1 MKSFNKHRKSIILA
15 DCEKEEVEEFAEGF
29 KAVTGDEI
37 FINSKICN
45 GSHGKA
51 ANFRRYFIY
60 AVYPFYFVMKSRQYK
75 YVIGWQQFFALFY
88 VFYCRLFHIKK
99 RNIVIAVNFTYKS
112 KAGFAGKIYKRF
124 MGYCVRNKYLD
135 YIHVLSYNYAKICAK
150 EFGISKNKFI
160 VTPFGIPDTYEKWK
174 KTKVEY
180 NNYSFSI
187 GRSNRDF
194 DFLVNAWGRMPENEL
209 LVIASD
215 TFCPKK
221 KLPVNVIHRRDIIG
235 DAQFPYIAN
244 CKAMIIPIDDG
255 TICSGDTVLLKA
267 MSYEKLV
274 AVTVPSTLGEM
285 YIDDG
290 KDGLLIKK
298 DLKKFVDIF
307 SKEINS
313 DSAKEIGISARKS
326 FLKKFSRYAMGK
338 NLCQLL
344 IYKREINYFENIET
358 DN

>member
-1 MKSFNKHRKSIILA
+1 MKSFHKDRKNIILA
-15 DCEKEEVEEFAEGF
+15 DCEKEEIEEFAEGF
-29 KAVTGDEI
+29 KAVTGYGI
-37 FINSKICN
+37 CINSKICN
-45 GSHGKA
+45 GSHSKV
-51 ANFRRYFIY
+51 ANIRRYLIY
-60 AVYPFYFVMKSRQYK
+60 AFYPLCFVMKSRQYK

-88 VFYCRLFHIKK
+88 VFYCRLFHMKK

-112 KAGFAGKIYKRF
+112 KQGFLGKIYKWF
-124 MGYCVRNKYLD
+124 IGYCVRNKYLD
-135 YIHVLSYNYAKICAK
+135 YIHVLSYNYAKICAR
-150 EFGISKNKFI
+150 EFSIPKSKFI
-160 VTPFGIPDTYEKWK
+160 VTPFGIPDTYERWK

-194 DFLVNAWGRMPENEL
+194 DFLVNAWELMPEDEV

-221 KLPVNVIHRRDIIG
+221 KLPGNVIHRKDITG
-235 DAQFPYIAN
+235 DLQFSYIAN

-274 AVTVPSTLGEM
+274 IVTIPSTLGEM
-285 YIDDG
+285 YIEDG

-298 DLKKFVDIF
+298 ELRKFVDIVF
-307 SKEINS
+307 KEINS
-313 DSAKEIGISARKS
+313 NSAEILGISARKS

-338 NLCQLL
+338 NLGLSL
-344 IYKREINYFENIET
+344 K
-358 DN
+358 

>member
-1 MKSFNKHRKSIILA
+1 MKPFYKDRKNIILA
-15 DCEKEEVEEFAEGF
+15 DCEKEEIEEFAKGF
-29 KAVTGDEI
+29 KAVMGDGI
-37 FINSKICN
+37 FINGKICN

-51 ANFRRYFIY
+51 ANFKRYFIY
-60 AVYPFYFVMKSRQYK
+60 ALYPLCFVMKSRHYK

-99 RNIVIAVNFTYKS
+99 RNIVVAVNFTYKP
-112 KAGFAGKIYKRF
+112 KQGFSGKIYKWF

-135 YIHVLSYNYAKICAK
+135 YIHVLSYNYAKICAE
-150 EFGISKNKFI
+150 EFLVPQSKFI
-160 VTPFGIPDTYEKWK
+160 VTTFGIPDTYENWK
-174 KTKVEY
+174 ETKVEY
-180 NNYSFSI
+180 SNYSFSI

-194 DFLVNAWGRMPENEL
+194 DFLIDAWELMPEDEL

-215 TFCPKK
+215 TFFPKK
-221 KLPVNVIHRRDIIG
+221 KLPVNVIHRKDITG
-235 DAQFPYIAN
+235 DTQFPYIAN

-274 AVTVPSTLGEM
+274 VVTVPSTLGEM
-285 YIDDG
+285 YIEDG

-298 DLKKFVDIF
+298 ELKKFVDIVL
-307 SKEINS
+307 KEINS
-313 DSAKEIGISARKS
+313 DSAKKIGISARKS
-326 FLKKFSRYAMGK
+326 FLKKFSRYAMGR

-344 IYKREINYFENIET
+344 KLQEG
-358 DN
+358 DKLL